1 MISPQSGSTFVG
13 SDLKNPRLMRFDD
26 VAGCTVEA
34 SGGQT
39 VPVGCTLFLSC
50 KDELVEIHAIFDII
64 CWVIIVTYLFFITYF
79 LFY

>member
-1 MISPQSGSTFVG
+1 VTKLSIFYIPMISPQSGSTFAG

-39 VPVGCTLFLSC
+39 VPVGCTLM
-50 KDELVEIHAIFDII
+50 
-64 CWVIIVTYLFFITYF
+64 
-79 LFY
+79 